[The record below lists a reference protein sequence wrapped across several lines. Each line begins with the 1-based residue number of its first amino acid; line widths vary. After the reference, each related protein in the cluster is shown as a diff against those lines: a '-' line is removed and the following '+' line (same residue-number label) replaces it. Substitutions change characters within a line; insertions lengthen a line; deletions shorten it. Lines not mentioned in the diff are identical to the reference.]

1 MTNACPK
8 PGTGFPTS
16 YVVIFFVF
24 SEWRWEMIV
33 RFVNIWWNCWP
44 SMEVQFLW
52 KEHLLV
58 MLDVSMTQHCY
69 TPLRQDVNEYL
80 GENTTVL
87 YCMEKSC
94 SSTKWTIVCHCL
106 NFLFIKGWWWRQT
119 HDDDNECIVMKTIHM
134 VAWTLRC
141 DSTGGILLAIRK
153 RENNVIRL

>member
-16 YVVIFFVF
+16 YVVFFFVF

-33 RFVNIWWNCWP
+33 RFVDIWWNCWP
-44 SMEVQFLW
+44 S
-52 KEHLLV
+52 LLKLSFYKR
-58 MLDVSMTQHCY
+58 MMMKADT
-69 TPLRQDVNEYL
+69 
-80 GENTTVL
+80 
-87 YCMEKSC
+87 
-94 SSTKWTIVCHCL
+94 
-106 NFLFIKGWWWRQT
+106 WWWQWRQT
-119 HDDDNECIVMKTIHM
+119 HDDDNEGRHMMMTMKADTWWWQWRQTHDDDNEGIVMKTIHM